1 MAGTGDEPES
11 LNNAADQDEPAF
23 QDSGGQDSGG
33 QDPAGQDPV
42 AGGDAARLDL
52 DEDERLPWLE
62 SIDDEDEYGSDNGR
76 LLPFLLGGLVVLAA
90 LVGGIW
96 WATHRDAGNQLQADG
111 SVIEAPKTPYKEAPK
126 DPGGKTFAGT
136 GDTSYAVS
144 AGQTRTP
151 KLDHGGEVL
160 VGGGEAPKAGE
171 KPGDKPALAPSGVG
185 VQVGAYTS
193 LATAETGW
201 TRLSSQHDAVLS
213 GVKHRV
219 VEGKADIGTVYR
231 LQAMAGDAAGANE
244 LCSRL
249 KAAGVA
255 CQVKN

>member
-1 MAGTGDEPES
+1 MAAG
-11 LNNAADQDEPAF
+11 DQDRPEGIDGPERE
-23 QDSGGQDSGG
+23 G
-33 QDPAGQDPV
+33 PV
-42 AGGDAARLDL
+42 IANPTESEAARLDL
-52 DEDERLPWLE
+52 DEEERLPWLE
-62 SIDDEDEYGSDNGR
+62 SVDDEDDYGNDGGR
-76 LLPFLLGGLVVLAA
+76 LVTFLIGGLVVLAA

-96 WATHRDAGNQLQADG
+96 WATHRGDGQELQADG

-144 AGQTRTP
+144 AGQTRAP
-151 KLDHGGEVL
+151 KLDRGGEV
-160 VGGGEAPKAGE
+160 VATASDPAKPSAPAS
-171 KPGDKPALAPSGVG
+171 PAPSGVG

-193 LATAETGW
+193 LATAEAGW
-201 TRLSSQHDAVLS
+201 TRLSSQHGAVLS

-231 LQAMAGDAAGANE
+231 LQALAGDAAGASD

>member
-1 MAGTGDEPES
+1 MVANDIPGEGRNDEHGGQ
-11 LNNAADQDEPAF
+11 QDEPF
-23 QDSGGQDSGG
+23 VQNDVPEGE
-33 QDPAGQDPV
+33 
-42 AGGDAARLDL
+42 AARLDL
-52 DEDERLPWLE
+52 DEEERLPWLE
-62 SIDDEDEYGSDNGR
+62 SIDDDDDYEGGDTGR
-76 LLPFLLGGLVVLAA
+76 LMLFLIAGLVVLAA

-96 WATHRDAGNQLQADG
+96 WATHRGGGELQADG

-144 AGQTRTP
+144 EGQTRAP
-151 KLDHGGEVL
+151 KL
-160 VGGGEAPKAGE
+160 AQ
-171 KPGDKPALAPSGVG
+171 GDQVVTPAATDAAKPAASATPAPSGVG
-185 VQVGAYTS
+185 VQIGAYTS
-193 LATAETGW
+193 LSTAEAGW
-201 TRLSSQHDAVLS
+201 TRLSQQHGSVLS

-231 LQAMAGDAAGANE
+231 LQALAGDASGANE
-244 LCSRL
+244 LCTRL

>member
-1 MAGTGDEPES
+1 MAGVGDRPEGIEETE
-11 LNNAADQDEPAF
+11 QDEPVFPDA
-23 QDSGGQDSGG
+23 
-33 QDPAGQDPV
+33 AGQAE
-42 AGGDAARLDL
+42 AGRLDL
-52 DEDERLPWLE
+52 EEEERLPWLE
-62 SIDDEDEYGSDNGR
+62 SVDDEDDYGNDNGR
-76 LLPFLLGGLVVLAA
+76 LVTFLVGGLVVLAA

-96 WATHRDAGNQLQADG
+96 WATHRGGENELQADG
-111 SVIEAPKTPYKEAPK
+111 SVIEAPATPYKEAPK

-144 AGQTRTP
+144 AGQTRAP
-151 KLDHGGEVL
+151 KLERGGEVL
-160 VGGGEAPKAGE
+160 VGGGEAGKAGE
-171 KPGDKPALAPSGVG
+171 KGGDKPAPAPSGVG

-193 LATAETGW
+193 LATAEAGW
-201 TRLSSQHDAVLS
+201 TRLSSQHDSVLS

-231 LQAMAGDAAGANE
+231 LQALAGDASSAND

>member
-1 MAGTGDEPES
+1 MAGVGDRPEGIERT
-11 LNNAADQDEPAF
+11 DQDEPVF
-23 QDSGGQDSGG
+23 QE
-33 QDPAGQDPV
+33 
-42 AGGDAARLDL
+42 AAETVTETGRLDL
-52 DEDERLPWLE
+52 DEEERLPWLE
-62 SIDDEDEYGSDNGR
+62 SVDDEEDYGNDNGR
-76 LLPFLLGGLVVLAA
+76 LVGFLIGGLVVLAA

-96 WATHRDAGNQLQADG
+96 WATHRGDKNELQADG
-111 SVIEAPKTPYKEAPK
+111 SVIEAPKAPYKEAPK

-144 AGQTRTP
+144 AGQTRAP
-151 KLDHGGEVL
+151 KLDHGGEV
-160 VGGGEAPKAGE
+160 VATASDAAKSSAPAA
-171 KPGDKPALAPSGVG
+171 PAPTGVG

-193 LATAETGW
+193 LATAEAGW
-201 TRLSSQHDAVLS
+201 TRLSSQHGTVLS

-231 LQAMAGDAAGANE
+231 LQALAGDATGAND
-244 LCSRL
+244 LCTRL